1 MFLFRIQHITDSL
14 ATPYTMRLTSCSLSY
29 SKKSVYVCMHILL
42 SIFFLPFF
50 LLRWK
55 MALTGTCPKVNTYGN
70 KVPFLLD
77 DTTWRVI
84 KPVNSRVPYV
94 TDDERRHR
102 QRTSRPCRLQTK
114 LKVTFH
120 SVTPTELLNGTL
132 ACSRIYLSV
141 SCLLSEP
148 SGQSQ
153 WRVSLRC
160 FQDCHVI

>member
-1 MFLFRIQHITDSL
+1 
-14 ATPYTMRLTSCSLSY
+14 MRLTSCSLSY

-120 SVTPTELLNGTL
+120 SVTRNWTVEWYISLFPYLFECKLPLVWAL
-132 ACSRIYLSV
+132 RPVLVASFIMLFSRLPYHIK
-141 SCLLSEP
+141 
-148 SGQSQ
+148 
-153 WRVSLRC
+153 
-160 FQDCHVI
+160 